1 MTERGSDFEV
11 RSSRSV
17 ARTGF
22 LEVMEEDVV
31 APDGEVL
38 TRYTVRHPGA
48 VVIVPVDEH
57 ERVVMVRQYRSAARS
72 HLLEVPAGKRERGEQ
87 PEVTALRELEEEV
100 GLHAADLVKLVEF
113 YNSPGFTDELT
124 HVYLARSLSPAAS
137 GAELK
142 AEERFME
149 VSRVALADVDALMAT
164 GAIRDAKSIIGLLL
178 TRRYREGTYAGFTPE
193 EP

>member
-1 MTERGSDFEV
+1 MTEPGPDFEV

-48 VVIVPVDEH
+48 VVIVAVDEH
-57 ERVVMVRQYRSAARS
+57 ERVVMVRQFRSAARG
-72 HLLEVPAGKRERGEQ
+72 HLLEVPAGKREPDEE
-87 PEVTALRELEEEV
+87 PEVTARRELEEEV
-100 GLHAADLVKLVEF
+100 GLHAADLVKLSEF
-113 YNSPGFTDELT
+113 FNSPGFTDELT

-149 VSRVALADVDALMAT
+149 VSRIALAEAEALMAT
-164 GAIRDAKSIIGLLL
+164 GAIRDGKSIIGLVLA
-178 TRRYREGTYAGFTPE
+178 RRYLEGTYAGFTPG